1 MFHMTIPLRE
11 RTRFKV
17 KKKIVQ
23 PEPQVVRF
31 KIKKESNLLWIFS
44 SLLKE
49 MVRFKLC
56 LTT

>member
-1 MFHMTIPLRE
+1 MFRMTIPLRE

-31 KIKKESNLLWIFS
+31 KIKKESNLL
-44 SLLKE
+44 
-49 MVRFKLC
+49 
-56 LTT
+56 